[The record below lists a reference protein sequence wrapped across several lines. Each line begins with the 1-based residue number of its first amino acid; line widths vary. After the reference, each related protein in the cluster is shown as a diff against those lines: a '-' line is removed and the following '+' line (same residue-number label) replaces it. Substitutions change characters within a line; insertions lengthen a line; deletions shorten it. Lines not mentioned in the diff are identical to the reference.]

1 MAPRCHSGAF
11 QALPDSALGH
21 LSSLCASRPR
31 RSPQTTSIS
40 QDFQGGQRAGLRLPL
55 LPELPCLSLPQ
66 FRRQRGLLQEAIPH
80 SHPGPSPPP
89 PGRPSSQGQR
99 FCVYRHLPT
108 GSRAPRGQ
116 GRPTRTSA
124 RPAQGGLGPRLAPPL
139 PPLSPS
145 LIPSDSASLS
155 PAFLSTA
162 LSVSSSPS
170 PSFPDS

>member
-80 SHPGPSPPP
+80 SHPGPSLPP

-99 FCVYRHLPT
+99 FCVYWHLPT

-116 GRPTRTSA
+116 GRA
-124 RPAQGGLGPRLAPPL
+124 HQDL
-139 PPLSPS
+139 
-145 LIPSDSASLS
+145 
-155 PAFLSTA
+155 
-162 LSVSSSPS
+162 SSPS
-170 PSFPDS
+170 AGRARPTPCSSPPSSLALPHPI

>member
-80 SHPGPSPPP
+80 SHPGPSLPP

-99 FCVYRHLPT
+99 FCVYPHLPT

-116 GRPTRTSA
+116 GRATRTSA

-162 LSVSSSPS
+162 LSVSSSLS